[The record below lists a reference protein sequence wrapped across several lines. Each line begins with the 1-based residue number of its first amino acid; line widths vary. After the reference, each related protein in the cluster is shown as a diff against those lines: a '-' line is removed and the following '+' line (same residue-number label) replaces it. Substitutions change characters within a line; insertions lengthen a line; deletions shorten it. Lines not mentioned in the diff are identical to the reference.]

1 MSKEQDI
8 NSLLDQVNPLIFGAN
23 SKLRLK
29 YVNYSDLKE
38 QDINA
43 NVMPPGMFN
52 QLKANVS
59 KHQALESVPL
69 VATRE
74 GSPKLME
81 VVSGHHR
88 TRAAR
93 QAGIEGGVILLY
105 EGLNNSEL
113 RAKQLSHNS
122 ISGTS
127 DPAIVKDIFAQIEGL
142 DTKLEAYIDP
152 EAFKNLPTSI
162 TFEEVDID
170 PLADAKT
177 VTVVFLPTQSTDF
190 QTALDLLSSQPDVVY
205 LEERPAFES
214 FRQAVHK
221 IRDELEI
228 LSYPTVFTTMA
239 RLAMERLA
247 QLKQEH
253 ERSVE
258 LAVSAGEQPPKLTV
272 SAELDPDVALALG
285 RI

>member
-8 NSLLDQVNPLIFGAN
+8 NTLLDQVNPLIFGEG
-23 SKLRLK
+23 SKLRLR
-29 YVNYSDLKE
+29 YVRFDEVKE

-59 KHQALESVPL
+59 RHKALESIPL
-69 VATRE
+69 MATRE
-74 GSPKLME
+74 ETPQLVE

-93 QAGIEGGVILLY
+93 QAGVEGGVVLLY
-105 EGLNNSEL
+105 EGLTNSEI
-113 RAKQLSHNS
+113 RAKQLAHNS

-127 DPAIVKDIFAQIEGL
+127 DPAIVKEIFSQIEGL
-142 DTKLEAYIDP
+142 DTKLEAYVDP

-177 VTVVFLPTQSTDF
+177 ATVVFLPTQATDF
-190 QTALDLLSSQPDVVY
+190 QTALDLLSSEPDVVY
-205 LEERPAFES
+205 LEERPAFEA

-221 IRDELEI
+221 IKDELEI
-228 LSYPTVFTTMA
+228 LSYPTVFSTMA
-239 RLAMERLA
+239 RLAIERLA

-253 ERSVE
+253 ERKQE
-258 LAVSAGEQPPKLTV
+258 EAISAGETPSKLTV
-272 SAELDPDVALALG
+272 SAELDPDISLAFG
-285 RI
+285 R